1 MPRRAAPD
9 AEGEPCALRPVAE
22 GFHHGGADEAAVD
35 LGAVLT
41 KELGR
46 GRHCCLT
53 LGDWIAVSHD
63 DRTVR
68 LVVAALHPER
78 ALCVLSTDLSVDVLP
93 PMVVEERL
101 RKAQAQSEKE
111 QRLIE
116 ERRRRAAAARGPGF
130 KGDTRGRRAR
140 ARAAAVSGRLAERG
154 HGQDQ

>member
-1 MPRRAAPD
+1 MLSLVRGVPEVAERLAKGELRVRCRAVRLPTPK
-9 AEGEPCALRPVAE
+9 ESSCALRPVAE

-78 ALCVLSTDLSVDVLP
+78 ALCVLSTDLSVDV
-93 PMVVEERL
+93 
-101 RKAQAQSEKE
+101 S
-111 QRLIE
+111 
-116 ERRRRAAAARGPGF
+116 RRWSSS
-130 KGDTRGRRAR
+130 D
-140 ARAAAVSGRLAERG
+140 
-154 HGQDQ
+154 